1 MVVVVRKPPSVIG
14 SRIFLLRANMMG
26 FTVANG
32 TNPDRHNVR
41 LNLWES
47 ELDQQAEEVFG
58 RIDGLARQAIDQ
70 LTPNPIRGAL
80 VPPTDI
86 DGVDGLKEV
95 PLSIGPVQF
104 SGLQLPPGHSD
115 PSNPAIDRT
124 VETIGGLNLPSLS
137 LV

>member
-1 MVVVVRKPPSVIG
+1 
-14 SRIFLLRANMMG
+14 MMG

-32 TNPDRHNVR
+32 TNPDCHNVR

-47 ELDQQAEEVFG
+47 DLDQQAEEVFG

-70 LTPNPIRGAL
+70 LTPNPIRVAFVL
-80 VPPTDI
+80 PTDI

-95 PLSIGPVQF
+95 PLAIGPVQF
-104 SGLQLPPGHSD
+104 SGLELPPSHSD
-115 PSNPAIDRT
+115 SRNPMIDRP
-124 VETIGGLNLPSLS
+124 VEMISGLNLPSLS